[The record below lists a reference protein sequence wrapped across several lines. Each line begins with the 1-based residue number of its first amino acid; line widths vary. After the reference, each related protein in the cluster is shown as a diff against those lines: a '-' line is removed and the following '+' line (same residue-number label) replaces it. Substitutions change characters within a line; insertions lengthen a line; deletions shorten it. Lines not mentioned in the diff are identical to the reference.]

1 MANEVDACA
10 SSVARRFRKLA
21 ASSLG
26 QTRTRPHS
34 QTGRN
39 HHRVHG
45 MRTKLRIASNIGLI
59 LGQIVLLFVSRD
71 IGLAV
76 IICSSLLS
84 VPFFL
89 KERMIDVIAL
99 IGFMQVINV
108 IGLFFR

>member
-1 MANEVDACA
+1 VANEVDACA

-21 ASSLG
+21 QGALG

-34 QTGRN
+34 ERRRHRN
-39 HHRVHG
+39 RVHG
-45 MRTKLRIASNIGLI
+45 MRVALRIASNIGLI

-89 KERMIDVIAL
+89 KERMIDVITL
-99 IGFMQVINV
+99 IAFMQVINI

>member
-1 MANEVDACA
+1 MR
-10 SSVARRFRKLA
+10 VA
-21 ASSLG
+21 
-26 QTRTRPHS
+26 
-34 QTGRN
+34 
-39 HHRVHG
+39 
-45 MRTKLRIASNIGLI
+45 LRIASNIGLI
-59 LGQIVLLFVSRD
+59 LGQITLLFVSRD
-71 IGLAV
+71 VGLAV

>member
-26 QTRTRPHS
+26 QTRTRPYS
-34 QTGRN
+34 KRGRN
-39 HHRVHG
+39 RNRVHG
-45 MRTKLRIASNIGLI
+45 MRVALRIASNVGLI
-59 LGQIVLLFVSRD
+59 LGQIILLFISRD
-71 IGLAV
+71 VGLAV

-89 KERMIDVIAL
+89 KERMVDVLVLIA
-99 IGFMQVINV
+99 FMQTINV
-108 IGLFFR
+108 IGLLMK

>member
-1 MANEVDACA
+1 VANEMDAR
-10 SSVARRFRKLA
+10 SSPMARWFRRMA
-21 ASSLG
+21 PGSLG
-26 QTRTRPHS
+26 QTRTRYNS
-34 QTGRN
+34 KRGRN
-39 HHRVHG
+39 RNRVHG

-59 LGQIVLLFVSRD
+59 LGQITLLFVSRD

-89 KERMIDVIAL
+89 KERMVDVLVLIA
-99 IGFMQVINV
+99 FMQAINV